1 MLAGGVRFLLGGFV
15 AFCSGSGGGGGGVF
29 LFFFAHPGLYVLL
42 LLQEAYQV
50 RRSCRLGLR
59 KTSGVGGKTGGG
71 ETKREQR
78 PTESARVRGSE
89 RASERERKLAEGGR
103 PTYRR
108 VSVGNE
114 QEGPRRRLQR
124 PSSSSSSTTATAAWQ

>member
-71 ETKREQR
+71 GDKTRTATDRER
-78 PTESARVRGSE
+78 TSEGE
-89 RASERERKLAEGGR
+89 RASERAREK
-103 PTYRR
+103 
-108 VSVGNE
+108 VS
-114 QEGPRRRLQR
+114 RRRE
-124 PSSSSSSTTATAAWQ
+124 AYV